1 MFVSEKS
8 RLEAGEMSNGKGNS
22 IGRSIREKCYRG
34 KEFFLR
40 IFFLRKLRSYAQ
52 IV

>member
-22 IGRSIREKCYRG
+22 IGLLYPG
-34 KEFFLR
+34 KVVSR
-40 IFFLRKLRSYAQ
+40 
-52 IV
+52 